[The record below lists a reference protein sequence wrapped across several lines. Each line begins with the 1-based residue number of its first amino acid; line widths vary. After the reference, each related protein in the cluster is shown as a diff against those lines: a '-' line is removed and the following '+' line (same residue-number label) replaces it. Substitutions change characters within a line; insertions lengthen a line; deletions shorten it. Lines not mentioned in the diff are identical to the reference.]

1 MEGPLWVMHYDKH
14 ELSSVSD
21 DIDQVC
27 VNFFDGNLDEDI
39 DAEEEFSLSVGEEIV
54 NLLAEAIL
62 HTHPEEP
69 GLEDDLEDFG
79 EWLSDAGFL
88 VTPEAYGRFQ
98 VIARQHIDSIK
109 DDEETAE
116 MEEDLKR
123 VTEAFPKDGEW
134 DSIVVY
140 VNT

>member
-1 MEGPLWVMHYDKH
+1 MEGPLWVMHYDKD
-14 ELSSVSD
+14 ELRSVSD

-27 VNFFDGNLDEDI
+27 VNFFDGGLDEDI
-39 DAEEEFSLSVGEEIV
+39 DAEEEFSLSVDDEIV
-54 NLLAEAIL
+54 NLLSEAIL

-69 GLEDDLEDFG
+69 GLEEDLEDLG

-88 VTPEAYGRFQ
+88 VTPEAYGRFL

-109 DDEETAE
+109 DDDETAE

-134 DSIVVY
+134 GNIVVY